1 MKKILLL
8 LPMIAVVLSS
18 CNNGGNNS
26 VTENSELK
34 TKIDSVSYSLGVLMA
49 NSLKEDKYYDSV
61 DYGKFIAGFK
71 EFIEGNQKINA
82 QDAENFLRKYSA
94 DKTLA
99 EMEAEKQ
106 KNEEFM
112 VKNAQ
117 NKNVV
122 TTDSGLQY
130 EVLESGSG
138 ASPDTNDVVYIHY
151 KGSLIDGTVF
161 DAVSDTAESV
171 KLQMN
176 RIIPGMQQ
184 ALSMMKEGDKW
195 KIYIPYKLAYGEY
208 GVPNSPIKP
217 YSTLIFEIKLDKVE
231 KQ

>member
-1 MKKILLL
+1 
-8 LPMIAVVLSS
+8 MIAVVLSS

>member
-1 MKKILLL
+1 MTSIKE
-8 LPMIAVVLSS
+8 S
-18 CNNGGNNS
+18 
-26 VTENSELK
+26 SELK
-34 TKIDSVSYSLGVLMA
+34 TKVDSVSYSLGVLMA
-49 NSLKEDKYYDSV
+49 NSLKQDNYYDSV

-71 EFIEGNQKINA
+71 EFFEGHQKISA
-82 QDAENFLRKYSA
+82 EDAENFLRKFSA

-106 KNEEFM
+106 KNEEFL

-117 NKNVV
+117 KNGVK
-122 TTDSGLQY
+122 TTENGLQY
-130 EVLESGSG
+130 EVLESGNG

-171 KLQMN
+171 KLQMD
-176 RIIPGMQQ
+176 RIIPGMQE